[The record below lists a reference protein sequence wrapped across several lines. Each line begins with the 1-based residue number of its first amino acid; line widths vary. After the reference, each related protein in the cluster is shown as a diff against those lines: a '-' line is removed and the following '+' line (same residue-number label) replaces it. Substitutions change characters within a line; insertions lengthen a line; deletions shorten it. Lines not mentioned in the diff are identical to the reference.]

1 MAVNLYLLVPR
12 ERGDAIAITTSAW
25 VAHAWIDRWSFD
37 CDVVGTT
44 MPYLRWAFTT
54 EKSQNRWLE
63 RKTGYPVAPGNPW
76 LELL

>member
-12 ERGDAIAITTSAW
+12 AKRTTIAITTSPW

-44 MPYLRWAFTT
+44 MPYWRWALTT
-54 EKSQNRWLE
+54 DRSQNRYLL
-63 RKTGYPVAPGNPW
+63 RKTGYPVAQENPW
-76 LELL
+76 LVLP